1 MMITNLPSVLL
12 EEIFSRLPLNS
23 MRAVRLTC
31 KTFYTLSKGKSFAK
45 LLIGKEAAT
54 TREGESRM
62 ILLMDYNL
70 YLISIVAG
78 GDPYIESKGKL
89 TWLNDSEQVKISQ
102 VIHFEGLVL
111 CILKKDTRLVVWN
124 PYWGQTRWIEPRYSH
139 HLIGCERFSY
149 ALGYVDNKSCRS
161 HKLLRF
167 IDDYFY
173 GPEFEWYE
181 IYDFES
187 GLWATLDVTPHWC
200 ISLGSHGISLKGNT
214 YWSAITRNARHGL
227 TISDHD
233 HIICFDFT
241 RERFGPL
248 LPLPLSV
255 EYYGYVTL
263 FCVREEK
270 LAALQ
275 QNNRW
280 NPYKFN
286 IWITTNIEPEQVSWS
301 KFLTVDMGTETPSTN
316 ESFFIDEEKKIAML
330 FGVGKTCL
338 LLQFTDKRFQP
349 VHDLTIG
356 AGFGDRMVTVDG
368 RSIKLQIWDTAGQET
383 FRSITRS
390 FYRGAAGALL
400 VYDISRRETFNHV
413 ASWLEDVRHYAS
425 THNMSII
432 LIGNKCDLVRK
443 RAISKEEGEEF
454 AKQHGLLFLETSART
469 SQNVEEAFVK
479 NAANIL
485 EKIENGV
492 FDVSN
497 ESPGIKVGYSRPQGE
512 AGGRYGTISQG
523 SGCCG

>member
-1 MMITNLPSVLL
+1 MTITNLPSVLL

-23 MRAVRLTC
+23 MRAVRLAC

-45 LLIGKEAAT
+45 LHIGKEAAT

-70 YLISIVAG
+70 YLISVVAG
-78 GDPYIESKGKL
+78 EDPYIES
-89 TWLNDSEQVKISQ
+89 
-102 VIHFEGLVL
+102 
-111 CILKKDTRLVVWN
+111 KDTRLVVWN

-139 HLIGCERFSY
+139 HLIGCERFTY

-214 YWSAITRNARHGL
+214 YWSAIKRNARHGL

-286 IWITTNIEPEQVSWS
+286 IWITTNIEHEQVSWS

-316 ESFFIDEEKKIAML
+316 ESFFIDEEKN
-330 FGVGKTCL
+330 C
-338 LLQFTDKRFQP
+338 
-349 VHDLTIG
+349 H
-356 AGFGDRMVTVDG
+356 
-368 RSIKLQIWDTAGQET
+368 
-383 FRSITRS
+383 
-390 FYRGAAGALL
+390 
-400 VYDISRRETFNHV
+400 
-413 ASWLEDVRHYAS
+413 
-425 THNMSII
+425 
-432 LIGNKCDLVRK
+432 
-443 RAISKEEGEEF
+443 
-454 AKQHGLLFLETSART
+454 
-469 SQNVEEAFVK
+469 AFW
-479 NAANIL
+479 
-485 EKIENGV
+485 
-492 FDVSN
+492 
-497 ESPGIKVGYSRPQGE
+497 
-512 AGGRYGTISQG
+512 
-523 SGCCG
+523 